1 VQALATTRRGRPPK
15 VTAEAWERAA
25 LDALADGGLAAVA
38 IEPIAARL
46 GTSKGSFYWYFPNR
60 DALIRAALSRW
71 EQDHTEQVVR
81 LLEQIPDPVR
91 RLRELVRGA
100 LLGTRGAAVALLLLA
115 DADDPLVGEVVHRV
129 TARRLEV
136 LTGCFT
142 ALGQDPERAH
152 HHALVGYCAYLGA
165 AALRRGTPDLAPGLD
180 ERYLETV
187 LAAFGVPPA

>member
-60 DALIRAALSRW
+60 DALIRAALNRW

-115 DADDPLVGEVVHRV
+115 DADDPLVGEVVHQV

-136 LTGCFT
+136 LTGCFA
-142 ALGQDPERAH
+142 ALGQDPERAR
-152 HHALVGYCAYLGA
+152 HHALAGYCAYLGA
-165 AALRRGTPDLAPGLD
+165 AALRRGTPELAAGLD
-180 ERYLETV
+180 ERYVETV
-187 LAAFGVPPA
+187 LASLGVPPP

>member
-1 VQALATTRRGRPPK
+1 VTTTRLGRPPK
-15 VTAEAWERAA
+15 VTAEAWELAA

-46 GTSKGSFYWYFPNR
+46 QTSKGSFYWYFPNR
-60 DALIRAALSRW
+60 DALIQAALTRW

-115 DADDPLVGEVVHRV
+115 DADDPVVSGVVQRV

-136 LTGCFT
+136 LTGCFV
-142 ALGQDPERAH
+142 ALGQDPERAR

-165 AALRRGTPDLAPGLD
+165 AALRRGTPELAPGPD
-180 ERYLETV
+180 ERYVETV
-187 LAAFGVPPA
+187 LASFGVPAA

>member
-1 VQALATTRRGRPPK
+1 MQPLPTTRRGRPPK
-15 VTAEAWERAA
+15 VTAEDWELAA
-25 LDALADGGLAAVA
+25 LDALAGGGLAAVA

-46 GTSKGSFYWYFPNR
+46 QTSKGSFYWYFPNR
-60 DALIRAALSRW
+60 DALIRAALTRW
-71 EQDHTEQVVR
+71 EHDHTEQVVA

-115 DADDPLVGEVVHRV
+115 DADDPVVGEVVHRV

-142 ALGQDPERAH
+142 ALGQDPERAR
-152 HHALVGYCAYLGA
+152 HHALAGYCAYLGA
-165 AALRRGTPDLAPGLD
+165 AALRRGTPELAPGPD
-180 ERYLETV
+180 ERYVETV
-187 LAAFGVPPA
+187 LASFGVPAA